1 MSSYRKIALI
11 TGILFLIATFFG
23 AISLA
28 FSGSL
33 SSPEYLVE
41 IYPNKAQVIFGALL
55 VLIMGI
61 AIVAIPIVLF
71 PVLKKYDE
79 ISALAYI
86 VLRSLETGSYLVIII
101 SRLLLVALSV
111 EFATGEA
118 PDPSSSQ
125 AVGAL
130 LKNLESQITPVM
142 TVFFSLGALVFYRL
156 LYLSN
161 ILPRFLAAWG
171 FIGGVLTL
179 AASILGMFGLL
190 SGNIVLIAILW
201 VPIALNEIVLAFW
214 LIFKGFHPLKTETV
228 LIPQPMKG

>member
-1 MSSYRKIALI
+1 MSSYRKVAIV

-33 SSPEYLVE
+33 NSPDYLVD
-41 IYPNKAQVIFGALL
+41 IYPGKASVIFGVLL

-79 ISALAYI
+79 ISAIAYI

-101 SRLLLVALSV
+101 SRLLLVSLSV
-111 EFATGEA
+111 EFATSEA
-118 PDPSSSQ
+118 LDLS
-125 AVGAL
+125 AFLVVGGL

-142 TVFFSLGALVFYRL
+142 TVFFSLGALVFYRVM
-156 LYLSN
+156 YLSN
-161 ILPRFLAAWG
+161 LIPRFLAAWG
-171 FIGGVLTL
+171 FIGGMLTL
-179 AASILGMFGLL
+179 AASILGIFELL

-201 VPIALNEIVLAFW
+201 VPIALNEIVLAVW
-214 LIFKGFHPLKTETV
+214 LIVKGFHPLKTGTV
-228 LIPQPMKG
+228 TSP